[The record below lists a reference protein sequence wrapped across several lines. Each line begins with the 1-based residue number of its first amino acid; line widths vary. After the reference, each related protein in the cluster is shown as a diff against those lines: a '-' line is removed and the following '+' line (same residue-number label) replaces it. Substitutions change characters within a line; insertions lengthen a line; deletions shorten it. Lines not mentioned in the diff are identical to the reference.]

1 MKKIL
6 SVILASFL
14 MVGCSDDFLDKQP
27 IGAIT
32 SSELLNSKEA
42 CELALHN
49 IYATSMKSYTQYW
62 TPMFDEARADQIGY
76 MPNSGSSLLNVFDY
90 KQGLADN
97 GAGYA
102 FWLDGYNVI
111 NACNKIISEEL
122 VGIKEQEVRDDYIAQ
137 AKTMRAKIYLDLLNA
152 FSIPVHNNATENMG
166 VPVVTEVDYHYYPVR
181 AKVIEN
187 YQLIIDDL
195 LFAVNHLQHDIQ
207 PEIVNQAFAHG
218 LLTRVYMN
226 LAGPIGSTTTYNLTI
241 GNKTSITSDEALQE
255 AIKSANRVLS
265 IVQPNNNWSGLQFG
279 VARILDETIFASIS
293 NQEDNGWTGTSY
305 YCAQWDSRTTVSQTV
320 RMYTELVDK
329 FAADD
334 LRRKYFYDYGNWYDY
349 YEVYEAAGLD
359 YLTASRKEVVKSE
372 IRDLGG
378 HRIFGKF
385 APKDFQ
391 LNSLDDFLEYPNEE
405 VEYTQGFGDYNL
417 MRASEIALLKAEA
430 CMRSGDASN
439 ALEAYKSVVS
449 RYRPSLV
456 ISTVTLNDILRQK
469 ELEFIGEGLRM
480 RDLLRWGQDFSR
492 PESSTTLV
500 KDVKLTDYHMQLP
513 IPDGDIKVNENLDQN
528 PGYGK

>member
-6 SVILASFL
+6 SVIFISLLIIS
-14 MVGCSDDFLDKQP
+14 CSDDFLDKQP

-49 IYATSMKSYTQYW
+49 IYATSMKDYTQYW
-62 TPMFDEARADQIGY
+62 TPMFDEARADQVGF
-76 MPNSGSSLLNVFDY
+76 MSNSGSSLLNVFDY

-122 VGIKEQEVRDDYIAQ
+122 VGLKEQDVRNDYIAQ

-152 FSIPVHNNATENMG
+152 FSIPVHNNPTENLG
-166 VPVVTEVDYHYYPVR
+166 VPLVTEIDYHFYPER

-195 LFAVNHLQHDIQ
+195 LFAIDHLQVDLQ
-207 PEIVNQAFAHG
+207 AEISNKAFAYG
-218 LLTRVYMN
+218 LLTRLYMN
-226 LAGPIGSTTTYNLTI
+226 LAGPIGSTNTYALKI
-241 GNKTSITSDEALQE
+241 RNKTSITSEEALEE
-255 AIKSANRVLS
+255 AIKTANQVLT
-265 IVQPNNNWSGLQFG
+265 IVQPNDNWESLQFG
-279 VARILDETIFASIS
+279 VARILDETIFASVS
-293 NQEDNGWTGTSY
+293 NQEDNDWSGTDY
-305 YCAQWDSRTTVSQTV
+305 YSAQWDSKTTVSQTIRV
-320 RMYTELVDK
+320 YTELVDK
-329 FAADD
+329 FADDD
-334 LRRKYFYDYGNWYDY
+334 LRRKYFYDYGNWYDN
-349 YEVYEAAGLD
+349 YEVYDAAGLD
-359 YLTASRKEVVKSE
+359 YLEASSKEVVKGN
-372 IRDLGG
+372 IKDLGG

-391 LNSLDDFLEYPNEE
+391 LNDLDGFLNYADEDI
-405 VEYTQGFGDYNL
+405 EYTQGFGDFNL

-439 ALEAYKSVVS
+439 ALAAYKSVVS
-449 RYRPSLV
+449 RYRPS
-456 ISTVTLNDILRQK
+456 ISITAITLDDILKQK

-480 RDLLRWGQDFSR
+480 RDLLRWGQNFSR

-500 KDVKLTDYHMQLP
+500 KDVKMDDYHMQLP
-513 IPDGDIKVNENLDQN
+513 IPDGDIKVNENLEQN
-528 PGYGK
+528 PGYGN